1 MPAPLV
7 DRRTLVASGIASGL
21 AASLGAARP
30 LRSQPSA
37 APLRAPPLTSD
48 VGRLGRVLVHG
59 IAETDS
65 LHDRLS
71 DELLPSA
78 ESDVAAA
85 VRQQQAL
92 FALLREAGAT
102 PIDVRDALQAAID
115 ATRPSGLFE
124 LWLRT
129 SFPRLASDP
138 KSVTADT
145 ILGRDPRTR
154 APLDA
159 EGNHDHRADNT
170 NSLMWTRDSAFMT
183 PRGLVICRAVSSRR
197 LRENHLLRFV
207 YRYSPLLNDVP
218 IAFDAVEEG
227 LSIEGGDAQV
237 VDANTLYLGTGNRTD
252 PRIAPILAR
261 RLNMDI
267 LTVQTVKRDFIA
279 PPSPTGFYSAPAFP
293 LRILLLHLDTYFT
306 HVAPNHVL
314 AVPYLLEKAHAE
326 DNPLARFIRGARA
339 QTTLKEDEAEA
350 GLAMLK
356 DFGRVALFRAG
367 TGKREDLGDRKL
379 IDHLRDTRKPRITFV
394 GGARPSNPTEA
405 YHHFMTVSYPELRR
419 QGTNVVQARPGRV
432 IAYAGNPATRA
443 ALEADGVGVDTFE
456 ARELW
461 AWHGGPHC
469 LTQPLERS

>member
-1 MPAPLV
+1 ML
-7 DRRTLVASGIASGL
+7 DRRTLLAAGL
-21 AASLGAARP
+21 ASTRAARA
-30 LRSQPSA
+30 A
-37 APLRAPPLTSD
+37 APAAPAPQAKAPMLTSD

-59 IAETDS
+59 IAETDA

-71 DELLPSA
+71 DELLPAA

-102 PIDVRDALQAAID
+102 PIEVKDALQAAID

-129 SFPRLASDP
+129 SFPRLAADP
-138 KSVTADT
+138 ASVSADT
-145 ILGRDPRTR
+145 ILGRGPRTR
-154 APLDA
+154 LDA
-159 EGNHDHRADNT
+159 DGNHDHQADNT
-170 NSLMWTRDSAFMT
+170 NGLMWTRDSAFMT
-183 PRGLVICRAVSSRR
+183 PRGLVICRAVSARR

-207 YRYSPLLNDVP
+207 YRYSPLLKDVP

-252 PRIAPILAR
+252 PRIAPVLAR

-267 LTVQTVKRDFIA
+267 LTVQTVRRDFLA
-279 PPSPTGFYSAPAFP
+279 PPSPTGFYTAPAYP

-306 HVAPNHVL
+306 HVGRDHVL

-339 QTTLKEDEAEA
+339 QTALSEDDAEA
-350 GLAMLK
+350 GLEMLRN
-356 DFGRVALFRAG
+356 FGRVTLFRAG

-379 IDHLRDTRKPRITFV
+379 IDHLRETRKPKITFV
-394 GGARPSNPTEA
+394 GGPRPADPADA
-405 YHHFMTVSYPELRR
+405 YRHFMTVSYPELRR
-419 QGTNVVQARPGRV
+419 QGANVVQARPGRV